1 MAKAITAETHKNIV
15 YVEKDGRVCY
25 QKERKLGKAEETA
38 EEPYTVTLEEILDFS
53 EHAVF
58 KELEFF
64 KRSHADQPG
73 DSPGRHQHKYGLQVG
88 KISWTAQKTDLWDR
102 TLPIMQQL

>member
-58 KELEFF
+58 KELEFLREVMQINREIALEGISISMDF
-64 KRSHADQPG
+64 RWE
-73 DSPGRHQHKYGLQVG
+73 